1 MLLGRPWLKDAKVA
15 HDWGSNTIT
24 IQGGNGIIKTIILI
38 KQLRGEVR
46 RPKMLLCYDYQ
57 NDIIDEEEDI
67 IFATEPKLFSLG
79 TISLHETI
87 QYVKTTN
94 VEIMDTNVKIN
105 ILKQGYR
112 VHNKKKK
119 ILDNRYELKVALEDK
134 VYLKNTTIINQ
145 REL

>member
-1 MLLGRPWLKDAKVA
+1 MKDAKVA

-46 RPKMLLCYDYQ
+46 RLKMLLCYDYQ

-79 TISLHETI
+79 TISLHDTI

-112 VHNKKKK
+112 VQNKKKK
-119 ILDNRYELKVALEDK
+119 ILDNRYELKVTFEDK

-145 REL
+145 RELQWMKF